1 MVPSYHNTI
10 WGPLQ
15 DLPHTIIKAQRGPVQ
30 RAIDL
35 TLVQP
40 RPASVLRLQHVQ
52 QKLLDVAGGEL
63 VDVLGWHVSCHDLQ
77 FMFHSLDDPSD
88 SDLDHAA
95 EQLRVVGDN
104 ASDVDDHLLLQN
116 SLPLP
121 TIRGAFAVDDA
132 LDHPWRQW
140 VRDHLF
146 LVSK

>member
-1 MVPSYHNTI
+1 MNSREGRIIAAPSCTNSSSFTKYT
-10 WGPLQ
+10 W
-15 DLPHTIIKAQRGPVQ
+15 LP
-30 RAIDL
+30 
-35 TLVQP
+35 
-40 RPASVLRLQHVQ
+40 
-52 QKLLDVAGGEL
+52 
-63 VDVLGWHVSCHDLQ
+63 
-77 FMFHSLDDPSD
+77 D